1 MLVPAQKVKP
11 SRDIG
16 SKTLAISSGAFPA
29 SPSDMP
35 HAYWELTEAII
46 ACAIEVHKTLGPGL
60 LESIYRDALVLE
72 LRLAGFEVVV
82 EQNIPVYYRGHRI
95 RGDLRIDIM
104 VNGLVIVEI
113 KAVDRLHPV
122 HQAQVIT
129 YLKLTGAPVGLL
141 FNFNATSIRAGMK
154 RLEHP
159 DEYAKGRSAAAKNPS
174 TS

>member
-1 MLVPAQKVKP
+1 M
-11 SRDIG
+11 
-16 SKTLAISSGAFPA
+16 
-29 SPSDMP
+29 

-46 ACAIEVHKTLGPGL
+46 ACAIEVHRALGPGL
-60 LESIYRDALVLE
+60 LESIYRDALVIE
-72 LRLAGFEVVV
+72 LRLAGFEVLV

-95 RGDLRIDIM
+95 RDDLRIDIL

-141 FNFNATSIRAGMK
+141 FNFNATSIRGGMK

-159 DEYAKGRSAAAKNPS
+159 DEYAKNHPAAHKDKPSDGTCIRRSNNPS
-174 TS
+174 SS